1 MKITISKIDILLSY
15 SSQILK
21 IASGVLVLPMIL
33 IWVPSNELGIWYIFS
48 AISAFVLLLDFGFSP
63 TIMRSVSYIF
73 SGVTELKSN
82 GFSSGTLGKV
92 DYGLLKSIIRGVK
105 RIYLIISSIALV
117 ILLIAGTIYI
127 NSIIGDIP
135 DHRKYMIIWVFYVL
149 VTVINLFFLFYNPL
163 LQGRGLV
170 GKSYIIT
177 IITNF
182 TYILIVGIGVYLKY
196 GLIALIVGNSAT
208 IILTIILSVL
218 FFYDKN
224 LKTELRN
231 ALPKYSTLKEIM
243 AILWPN
249 TYKVGL
255 VAIGSFCISKSALF
269 FVTSF
274 TDLNTLASYGLSLSG
289 LTFIAGFS
297 QIFFNA
303 YMPEFNQMRIMN
315 DTGNLMRK
323 FGIAHS
329 ISLLTFI
336 SGILVLNIFGNRILS
351 LINVS
356 TYLLE
361 NKYLWPISLIY
372 LLEVN
377 FTNFT
382 AILVTKNE
390 IPYMKQYLVSGFF
403 IVLISLVL
411 IKYTSLGLWSIIISQ
426 GSVQL
431 VYNYWKW
438 PTLVCQE
445 FNTSFFNL
453 LRTGLADI
461 CQRSRLSLSK
471 IQPKRITGQMK

>member
-1 MKITISKIDILLSY
+1 
-15 SSQILK
+15 
-21 IASGVLVLPMIL
+21 
-33 IWVPSNELGIWYIFS
+33 
-48 AISAFVLLLDFGFSP
+48 
-63 TIMRSVSYIF
+63 
-73 SGVTELKSN
+73 
-82 GFSSGTLGKV
+82 
-92 DYGLLKSIIRGVK
+92 
-105 RIYLIISSIALV
+105 
-117 ILLIAGTIYI
+117 
-127 NSIIGDIP
+127 
-135 DHRKYMIIWVFYVL
+135 
-149 VTVINLFFLFYNPL
+149 
-163 LQGRGLV
+163 
-170 GKSYIIT
+170 
-177 IITNF
+177 
-182 TYILIVGIGVYLKY
+182 VGIGVYLKY